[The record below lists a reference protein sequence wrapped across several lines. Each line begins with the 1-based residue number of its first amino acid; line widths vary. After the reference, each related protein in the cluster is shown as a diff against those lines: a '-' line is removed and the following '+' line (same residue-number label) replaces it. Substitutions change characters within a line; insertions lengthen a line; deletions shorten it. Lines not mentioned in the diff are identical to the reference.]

1 MIYNIISP
9 SLLGEGSGSG
19 KKKKKYIN
27 KLIIKEM
34 AELKSIKDR
43 VMKALERVRPYL
55 QSDGGDIDLID
66 VTDDMT
72 VKVKLTGACHGCPYS
87 MQTLKAGVEQAIMKE
102 VPEIKRVISA

>member
-1 MIYNIISP
+1 MPEI
-9 SLLGEGSGSG
+9 
-19 KKKKKYIN
+19 
-27 KLIIKEM
+27 
-34 AELKSIKDR
+34 KSIKDR
-43 VMKALERVRPYL
+43 VMTALERVRPYL

-102 VPEIKRVISA
+102 VPEIKRVIST

>member
-1 MIYNIISP
+1 MDTN
-9 SLLGEGSGSG
+9 
-19 KKKKKYIN
+19 
-27 KLIIKEM
+27 
-34 AELKSIKDR
+34 SIRER

-66 VTDDMT
+66 VSEDMT
-72 VKVKLTGACHGCPYS
+72 VKVKLKGACQGCPYS